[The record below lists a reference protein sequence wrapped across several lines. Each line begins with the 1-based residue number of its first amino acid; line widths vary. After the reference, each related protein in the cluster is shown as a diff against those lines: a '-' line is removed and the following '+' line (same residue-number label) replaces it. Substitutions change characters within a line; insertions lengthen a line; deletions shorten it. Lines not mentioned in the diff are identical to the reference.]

1 MNINIKNFNYLKEEI
16 NDLNNSIVI
25 TNNNFIDYLLY
36 ELNHNII
43 IRKFPFMIITQTIQF
58 KTFNKCLIIEN
69 SNKIIFIDFEF
80 KENKINIKSLQK
92 SKLGN
97 EQ

>member
-1 MNINIKNFNYLKEEI
+1 
-16 NDLNNSIVI
+16 
-25 TNNNFIDYLLY
+25 
-36 ELNHNII
+36 
-43 IRKFPFMIITQTIQF
+43 MIITQTIQF

-97 EQ
+97 EQSKLVDIMDIIN

>member
-1 MNINIKNFNYLKEEI
+1 
-16 NDLNNSIVI
+16 
-25 TNNNFIDYLLY
+25 
-36 ELNHNII
+36 
-43 IRKFPFMIITQTIQF
+43 MIISQTIQF

-92 SKLGN
+92 SKLRN
-97 EQ
+97 EQSKLVDFMDIIN